1 MEDGLLFGYV
11 NGRNRASRTKAA
23 RRGPHTGGCK
33 VAGVLEGMIGF
44 AGRIVNR
51 LVNMSRGEFSL
62 AAMSAL
68 FFFVILCGYFFLRPV
83 REAMGVARG
92 MDELRWLF
100 AINCFASLAAVLAFG
115 GVVARTNRRR
125 FIPVAY
131 LFVIVCLIGF
141 AALIIQDVRSGGG
154 LIGTDAQ
161 TALSR
166 GVGYSFYIWLTVINL
181 FTTSVF
187 WAFMVDI
194 FDVDQGKR
202 MFAFVGIGGTLGA
215 ICGSWATNV
224 ISGRT
229 ETPYLPAGL
238 MLTGAAFFAVAI
250 AVMLML
256 DRMAVR
262 SDASRL
268 RCGWGPRRLTKE
280 TEREPSRA
288 GTPAARSGA
297 PSGTALVSVATSPYL
312 LGVGLWVVFMA
323 VSNTLIYFTQANI
336 ILGDSD
342 TFSQLLGNF
351 AQFDNIAQI
360 ATLITQIFITT
371 HVIRKLGV
379 GWTLAILPLVTMAGF
394 VVLAVWPV
402 YGVMMIFQAVHRAT
416 RYAISRPSRETLFS
430 VVTPSEKYKAKP
442 VVDVFLYRGGDLAGA
457 GIDGLFALLGLTLV
471 WVAVCDRAPRGDVD
485 HAVDRAGEGSGAEG
499 HGLTGP
505 GAGVPQQ
512 PPVEL
517 HHPPGRVDRAFALP
531 RRDHV
536 PLILVRGELSRFAQS
551 P

>member
-1 MEDGLLFGYV
+1 M
-11 NGRNRASRTKAA
+11 NR
-23 RRGPHTGGCK
+23 
-33 VAGVLEGMIGF
+33 I
-44 AGRIVNR
+44 I
-51 LVNMSRGEFSL
+51 NMKRGELPL

-100 AINCFASLAAVLAFG
+100 AINCFASLGAVLAFG

-141 AALIIQDVRSGGG
+141 AALLIQDVRSGGG

-194 FDVDQGKR
+194 FNVDQGKR
-202 MFAFVGIGGTLGA
+202 MFAFIGIGGTLGA
-215 ICGSWATNV
+215 ICGSWWTTV
-224 ISGRT
+224 ISNWT
-229 ETPYLPAGL
+229 ESPYLPAGL
-238 MLTGAAFFAVAI
+238 MLIGAAFFAVAI
-250 AVMLML
+250 AVMLIL
-256 DRMAVR
+256 ERMAVQ
-262 SDASRL
+262 SDASAMEAI
-268 RCGWGPRRLTKE
+268 G
-280 TEREPSRA
+280 
-288 GTPAARSGA
+288 
-297 PSGTALVSVATSPYL
+297 SGTAGDGPGDGEGEGRTGGGDDAIGGTFWDGARAVATSPYL

-351 AQFDNIAQI
+351 AQFDNLAQI

-379 GWTLAILPLVTMAGF
+379 GWTLAILPLVTLAGF
-394 VVLAVWPV
+394 AVLAVWPV
-402 YGVMMIFQAVHRAT
+402 YGVMLIFQAVHRAT

-457 GIDGLFALLGLTLV
+457 GIDGAFALLGLTLV
-471 WVAVCDRAPRGDVD
+471 WVAVSTGPLAAMWIVLSMGLGRAQARKV
-485 HAVDRAGEGSGAEG
+485 AEG
-499 HGLTGP
+499 
-505 GAGVPQQ
+505 GAG
-512 PPVEL
+512 
-517 HHPPGRVDRAFALP
+517 
-531 RRDHV
+531 
-536 PLILVRGELSRFAQS
+536 
-551 P
+551 

>member
-1 MEDGLLFGYV
+1 MKALLL
-11 NGRNRASRTKAA
+11 R
-23 RRGPHTGGCK
+23 
-33 VAGVLEGMIGF
+33 LLGF

-51 LVNMSRGEFSL
+51 LVNMRRGELPL

-68 FFFVILCGYFFLRPV
+68 FFFAVLCGYFFLRPV

-100 AINCFASLAAVLAFG
+100 AINCFVSLGAVLAFG
-115 GVVARTNRRR
+115 GVVASTNRRR

-141 AALIIQDVRSGGG
+141 SALLIQDVRSGGG

-215 ICGSWATNV
+215 ICGSWATTF
-224 ISGRT
+224 ISDRT
-229 ETPYLPAGL
+229 ESAYLPAGL
-238 MLTGAAFFAVAI
+238 MLIGAAFFAVAI
-250 AVMLML
+250 AVMLAL
-256 DRMAVR
+256 ERMAVR
-262 SDASRL
+262 SEAS
-268 RCGWGPRRLTKE
+268 GMEAVGSGGDGSGEGGGDGDGAGGAIGGTFWEGA
-280 TEREPSRA
+280 RA
-288 GTPAARSGA
+288 
-297 PSGTALVSVATSPYL
+297 VATSPYL

-336 ILGDSD
+336 ILSDSD

-351 AQFDNIAQI
+351 AQFDNMAQV

-379 GWTLAILPLVTMAGF
+379 GWTLAILPIVTMAGF
-394 VVLAVWPV
+394 AVLAVWPV

-457 GIDGLFALLGLTLV
+457 GIDGLFAVLGLALV
-471 WVAVCDRAPRGDVD
+471 WVAV
-485 HAVDRAGEGSGAEG
+485 S
-499 HGLTGP
+499 TGP
-505 GAGVPQQ
+505 LAAMWIALSIGMGRAQGRR
-512 PPVEL
+512 VE
-517 HHPPGRVDRAFALP
+517 G
-531 RRDHV
+531 
-536 PLILVRGELSRFAQS
+536 
-551 P
+551 

>member
-1 MEDGLLFGYV
+1 MKALLL
-11 NGRNRASRTKAA
+11 R
-23 RRGPHTGGCK
+23 
-33 VAGVLEGMIGF
+33 LLGF

-51 LVNMSRGEFSL
+51 LVNMRRGEFPL

-68 FFFVILCGYFFLRPV
+68 FFFAVLCGYFFLRPV

-100 AINCFASLAAVLAFG
+100 AINCFVSLGAVLAFG
-115 GVVARTNRRR
+115 GVVASTNRRR

-141 AALIIQDVRSGGG
+141 SALLIQDVRSGGG

-215 ICGSWATNV
+215 ICGSWATTF
-224 ISGRT
+224 ISDRT
-229 ETPYLPAGL
+229 ESAYLPAGL
-238 MLTGAAFFAVAI
+238 MLIGAAFFAVAI
-250 AVMLML
+250 AVMLAL
-256 DRMAVR
+256 ERMAVR
-262 SDASRL
+262 SEAS
-268 RCGWGPRRLTKE
+268 GMEAVG
-280 TEREPSRA
+280 
-288 GTPAARSGA
+288 SGA
-297 PSGTALVSVATSPYL
+297 GGSGEGGGDGDGAGGAIGGTFWDGARAVATSPYL

-336 ILGDSD
+336 ILSDSD

-351 AQFDNIAQI
+351 AQFDNMAQV

-379 GWTLAILPLVTMAGF
+379 GWTLAILPIVTMAGF
-394 VVLAVWPV
+394 AVLAVWPV

-457 GIDGLFALLGLTLV
+457 GIDGLFAVLGLALV
-471 WVAVCDRAPRGDVD
+471 WVAV
-485 HAVDRAGEGSGAEG
+485 S
-499 HGLTGP
+499 TGP
-505 GAGVPQQ
+505 LAAMWIALSIGM
-512 PPVEL
+512 
-517 HHPPGRVDRAFALP
+517 GRAQG
-531 RRDHV
+531 RRV
-536 PLILVRGELSRFAQS
+536 GG
-551 P
+551 

>member
-1 MEDGLLFGYV
+1 M
-11 NGRNRASRTKAA
+11 A
-23 RRGPHTGGCK
+23 P
-33 VAGVLEGMIGF
+33 
-44 AGRIVNR
+44 VNR
-51 LVNMSRGEFSL
+51 IINMKRGEFAL

-100 AINCFASLAAVLAFG
+100 AINCFVSLGAVLAFG

-141 AALIIQDVRSGGG
+141 AALLIQDVRTGGG
-154 LIGTDAQ
+154 LIGTDTQ

-202 MFAFVGIGGTLGA
+202 MFAFIGIGGTLGA
-215 ICGSWATNV
+215 IAGSWATNL
-224 ISGRT
+224 ISSLT
-229 ETPYLPAGL
+229 ESPYLPAGL
-238 MLTGAAFFAVAI
+238 MLIGAAFFAMAI
-250 AVMLML
+250 AVMLGL
-256 DRMAVR
+256 ERMAVR
-262 SDASRL
+262 SDASAMEAV
-268 RCGWGPRRLTKE
+268 G
-280 TEREPSRA
+280 
-288 GTPAARSGA
+288 
-297 PSGTALVSVATSPYL
+297 SGTAGDGADDGEGKGGADVIGGNFWDGARAVVTSPYL
-312 LGVGLWVVFMA
+312 LGVGMWVVFMA

-351 AQFDNIAQI
+351 ALFDNLAQI

-394 VVLAVWPV
+394 AVLAVWPV
-402 YGVMMIFQAVHRAT
+402 YGVMLIFQAVHRAT

-471 WVAVCDRAPRGDVD
+471 WLAV
-485 HAVDRAGEGSGAEG
+485 S
-499 HGLTGP
+499 TGP
-505 GAGVPQQ
+505 LGAMWIALSIGLGRAQARKVGQAGAG
-512 PPVEL
+512 
-517 HHPPGRVDRAFALP
+517 
-531 RRDHV
+531 
-536 PLILVRGELSRFAQS
+536 
-551 P
+551 